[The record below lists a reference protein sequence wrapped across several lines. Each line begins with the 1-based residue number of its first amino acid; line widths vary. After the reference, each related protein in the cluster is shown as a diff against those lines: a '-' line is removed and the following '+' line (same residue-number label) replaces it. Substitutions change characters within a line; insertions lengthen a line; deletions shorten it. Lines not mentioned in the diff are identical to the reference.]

1 MRRFILASASPRRK
15 EILENAG
22 YSFEIIVSDADENI
36 TEVMTPEK
44 TVEELARRK
53 ALAVLKDN
61 ADAVIFGC
69 DTVVAIDGKILGKP
83 TDDEDAFNMLSMLSG
98 RTHTVSTGVC
108 ICSADNVSVFSNTTE
123 VEFYEL
129 SDDTIHGYI
138 ATGEC
143 SDKSGFPIWQTEKPR
158 YYWEDKAGGYGI
170 QDPFGM
176 KYVKRINGDYYSVV
190 GLPISKLCQVLRDEF
205 NINI

>member
-1 MRRFILASASPRRK
+1 MSRFILASASPRRK

-44 TVEELARRK
+44 TVEELAKRK
-53 ALAVLKDN
+53 AMAVLKDN
-61 ADAVIFGC
+61 GDAVVFGC

-108 ICSADNVSVFSNTTE
+108 ICSADKVSVFSNTTE

-129 SDDTIHGYI
+129 SEETIRGYI

-143 SDKSGFPIWQTEKPR
+143 SDK
-158 YYWEDKAGGYGI
+158 AGSYGI
-170 QDPFGM
+170 QG
-176 KYVKRINGDYYSVV
+176 YGNVLVKEIKGDYFSVM
-190 GLPISKLCQVLRDEF
+190 GLPVSESARVLSEF
-205 NINI
+205 GVYGKVEV